1 MDSYMLFTRAKI
13 HLVKCIYGYLC
24 KITIMYI
31 YHKYIENL
39 DSVLNGRLPLSKL
52 SDTIKTHKF
61 QFKGK
66 KKEYWIHNL
75 QIIADETSLNF
86 YFVNDIECFINDGW
100 ICQECTKKEVSPFHF
115 YETDSEETYTYYES
129 KYKDCLLQ
137 LQVYQDFFLFKIVS
151 EKKLDTSDMKLFY
164 II

>member
-31 YHKYIENL
+31 YHKYIDNL

-52 SDTIKTHKF
+52 SDTIKTHQF

-86 YFVNDIECFINDGW
+86 SFVNDIECFINDGW
-100 ICQECTKKEVSPFHF
+100 ICQGIGNEMGTYVFCVLVVTCCGDRLEHCDRIHSCVL
-115 YETDSEETYTYYES
+115 SEETT
-129 KYKDCLLQ
+129 
-137 LQVYQDFFLFKIVS
+137 
-151 EKKLDTSDMKLFY
+151 
-164 II
+164 